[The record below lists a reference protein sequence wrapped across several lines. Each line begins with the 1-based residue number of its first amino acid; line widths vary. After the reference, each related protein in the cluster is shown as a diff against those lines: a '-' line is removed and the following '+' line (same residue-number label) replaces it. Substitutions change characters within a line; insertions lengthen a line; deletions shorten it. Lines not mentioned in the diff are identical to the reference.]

1 MEKNVNFFATKTKV
15 IFSQTLFRYLIKRNT
30 RYQDFIKSR
39 LCTNLVAFTIKIM
52 LVKQQD
58 SLKKG
63 SRKIYLLLWKS
74 FGSNM
79 SKKKY
84 VKM

>member
-15 IFSQTLFRYLIKRNT
+15 IFPQTLFRYLIKRNT